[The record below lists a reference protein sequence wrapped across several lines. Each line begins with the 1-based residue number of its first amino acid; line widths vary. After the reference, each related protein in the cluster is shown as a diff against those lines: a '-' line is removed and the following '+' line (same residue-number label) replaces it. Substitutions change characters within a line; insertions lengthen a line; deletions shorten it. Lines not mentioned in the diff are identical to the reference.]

1 MNIPTQIRQ
10 HIETFEHVKY
20 EYPHLAKAGTPL
32 EIPSAPIVGRD
43 TSELRLQLRTPEKAN
58 VILLGDPGVGKTA
71 FMQGFSYD
79 EQSKHYFTIAIN
91 VERLIEDSD
100 GDKDAEL
107 ANNLQNLIAE
117 VSQYCRDQN
126 VIVILFIDEF
136 HRIPILSKSATE
148 ALKPILEKSAYNGF
162 RIVAATTFEEYDE
175 HIAPNRALDQRL
187 LRMTI
192 SELPKEVVIKILQA
206 RAKQNNIE
214 GFIEPD
220 MYEMI
225 YDISKE
231 ILLSNSQPRASI
243 DIFNSLIGTVTREE
257 YMKNGILHRI
267 FATPE
272 ELSIDGDKIIC
283 RQILNRVI
291 RRAYGID
298 IDNKIHVSDIR
309 TALNARIYNQTY
321 AVNKIMGRLEMILAG
336 FNDPTRPR
344 ASILLT
350 GSTGVGKTEL
360 VKVVAEQLH
369 RKLQRFDMSRYPLPE
384 DAPAFGNDLAQA
396 GWSAPDGIILI
407 DEIEKSSRPA
417 INTLLQVLDDAR
429 LTAANNPN
437 RIISFT
443 GNIIFITTNLAS
455 EVYQHNKK
463 FANTD
468 EEIDIEVI
476 YKALADDERF
486 ETAVLGRLDDIVPF
500 MSLPEDAMAKIAQR
514 ELDTNLDVVRTNKR
528 RILVSPNIIPHIV
541 KDRTS
546 QDSERGGARD
556 AKRNV
561 KSLVLQKIAHY
572 LADDPEERPII
583 LYLQGKARYLHKSVV
598 DPFSADVA
606 IKECH
611 PQATVDY
618 WLKQLRTK
626 LNVNII
632 DKGIFV
638 PIDWTSEYFARAIVA
653 QTHKGIR
660 MLKTHVNEE
669 EIWIGPA

>member
-1 MNIPTQIRQ
+1 MNIPTQIKQ
-10 HIETFEHVKY
+10 HIETFERVKFD
-20 EYPHLAKAGTPL
+20 YPHLAKAGTPL

-79 EQSKHYFTIAIN
+79 EQSKHYFTISIN
-91 VERLIEDSD
+91 IERLIENSD

-107 ANNLQNLIAE
+107 ANNLQNLISE

-192 SELPKEVVIKILQA
+192 SELTKEIVIKILQE

-214 GFIEPD
+214 GFIEPG
-220 MYEMI
+220 MYETI

-243 DIFNSLIGTVTREE
+243 DIFNSLIGSVTREE
-257 YMKNGILHRI
+257 YMKDGILHRI

-272 ELSIDGDKIIC
+272 ELSIEGDKIIC

-298 IDNKIHVSDIR
+298 IDNKIHISDIR
-309 TALNARIYNQTY
+309 EALNTRIYNQTY

-417 INTLLQVLDDAR
+417 INILLQVLDDAR

-437 RIISFT
+437 RVISFT

-463 FANTD
+463 FANAD

-500 MSLPEDAMAKIAQR
+500 MALPEDAMTKIAQR

-572 LADDPEERPII
+572 LADEPEEKPII

-611 PQATVDY
+611 PQAIVDH
-618 WLKQLRTK
+618 WLRQLRAK
-626 LNVNII
+626 LNINII

-638 PIDWTSEYFARAIVA
+638 PIDWTSEYFARSVVA

-669 EIWIGPA
+669 NIWIGPA

>member
-1 MNIPTQIRQ
+1 M
-10 HIETFEHVKY
+10 
-20 EYPHLAKAGTPL
+20 
-32 EIPSAPIVGRD
+32 
-43 TSELRLQLRTPEKAN
+43 
-58 VILLGDPGVGKTA
+58 
-71 FMQGFSYD
+71 
-79 EQSKHYFTIAIN
+79 
-91 VERLIEDSD
+91 
-100 GDKDAEL
+100 
-107 ANNLQNLIAE
+107 
-117 VSQYCRDQN
+117 
-126 VIVILFIDEF
+126 
-136 HRIPILSKSATE
+136 
-148 ALKPILEKSAYNGF
+148 
-162 RIVAATTFEEYDE
+162 
-175 HIAPNRALDQRL
+175 
-187 LRMTI
+187 
-192 SELPKEVVIKILQA
+192 
-206 RAKQNNIE
+206 
-214 GFIEPD
+214 
-220 MYEMI
+220 
-225 YDISKE
+225 
-231 ILLSNSQPRASI
+231 
-243 DIFNSLIGTVTREE
+243 
-257 YMKNGILHRI
+257 
-267 FATPE
+267 
-272 ELSIDGDKIIC
+272 
-283 RQILNRVI
+283 
-291 RRAYGID
+291 
-298 IDNKIHVSDIR
+298 
-309 TALNARIYNQTY
+309 
-321 AVNKIMGRLEMILAG
+321 
-336 FNDPTRPR
+336 
-344 ASILLT
+344 
-350 GSTGVGKTEL
+350 
-360 VKVVAEQLH
+360 
-369 RKLQRFDMSRYPLPE
+369 
-384 DAPAFGNDLAQA
+384 
-396 GWSAPDGIILI
+396 
-407 DEIEKSSRPA
+407 
-417 INTLLQVLDDAR
+417 LDDAR

-463 FANTD
+463 FANAD